1 MTKITAENLPPMTT
15 TLYNLIRACKSV
27 KILNL
32 LSGSVRD
39 VECEI
44 VLNGN
49 VAILSDS
56 GYMKLLHPGCTY
68 MKKNEGDVRIADSR
82 HRKLFIFNS

>member
-1 MTKITAENLPPMTT
+1 MTKITADNLPPMTAA
-15 TLYNLIRACKSV
+15 LYNLIRTCTRV

-49 VAILSDS
+49 IAILSDS
-56 GYMKLLHPGCTY
+56 GYTKLLHPGYTY
-68 MKKNEGDVRIADSR
+68 MKKNESDIRVADSR
-82 HRKLFIFNS
+82 HKKLFIFN